1 MTIIS
6 TRTET
11 FQLFI
16 ILWCVLSS
24 VYLFATPMDCSL
36 PGSSVHGILQARIL
50 EWVAFLSPG
59 DLPWHRDWTV
69 SLALPTVPGRFF
81 LPLAP
86 PRKPI
91 HYPISSPKSVL
102 ISCMQACML
111 SHFSRVWV
119 LWPYGP
125 WSARLLCPWDSPG
138 KNSGVGGH
146 VLLQGI
152 FLIQGLNLPSCV
164 CSIDKQVLYHYHHL
178 ESPLISQK

>member
-1 MTIIS
+1 MS
-6 TRTET
+6 T
-11 FQLFI
+11 F
-16 ILWCVLSS
+16 
-24 VYLFATPMDCSL
+24 L
-36 PGSSVHGILQARIL
+36 PPPWI
-50 EWVAFLSPG
+50 VAFQVPLSMGFYRQEYWSGLHSFLQGIFPDTG
-59 DLPWHRDWTV
+59 IELCLSRCLHCQVD
-69 SLALPTVPGRFF
+69 FF

-102 ISCMQACML
+102 ISYMQACML